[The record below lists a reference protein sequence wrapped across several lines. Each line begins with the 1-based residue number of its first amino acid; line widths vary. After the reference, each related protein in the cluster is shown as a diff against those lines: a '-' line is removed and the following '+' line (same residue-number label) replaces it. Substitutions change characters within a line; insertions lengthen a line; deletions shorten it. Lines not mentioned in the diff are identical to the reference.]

1 MSLPVEITSLPLKKV
16 VMEEPY
22 VFPPERARSPNTR
35 SGHWGGQNEY
45 TTLRDRSWVWVRVK
59 LVTTAK

>member
-22 VFPPERARSPNTR
+22 VFPPERARSPTR
-35 SGHWGGQNEY
+35 VPDIGAGKTNIRLYAIVAGSGCG
-45 TTLRDRSWVWVRVK
+45 LSW
-59 LVTTAK
+59 